1 LFERAIVL
9 KEVSMG
15 KRFTVL
21 IAMVCLLGPGMVFA
35 ADYPDLK
42 GTWSG
47 PSMGIRIGDDP
58 VPHKDPKAA
67 GKVSPVE
74 MTLIIESQE
83 KGVFQGKH
91 KSKRN
96 EERIIGVICS
106 EGKTL
111 FMVDEDSYFT
121 GKIVS
126 KDKLEVVWMEVH
138 PGKSHGIART
148 VYTKK
153 K

>member
-1 LFERAIVL
+1 MFKTL
-9 KEVSMG
+9 
-15 KRFTVL
+15 
-21 IAMVCLLGPGMVFA
+21 MVVFA
-35 ADYPDLK
+35 AALFLLPGMAQAGDFPDLK

-58 VPHKDPKAA
+58 VPHKDPANE
-67 GKVSPVE
+67 GKVSPTE

-106 EGKTL
+106 DGKSI

-121 GKIVS
+121 GKIAS

-138 PGKSHGIART
+138 PGKAHGIART